1 MKSIFKGLLIFA
13 MLGIVST
20 GIGQTTSDLAENS
33 QADSFDKI
41 DLVTVEISAPVLV
54 ENSIVEI
61 DGVNLEVKRYRS
73 DDCEFVSFAEV
84 KANKSSFAQLI
95 QPPDK
100 IDRTDIASSKIT
112 TKSRNR
118 TSDQSTE
125 IKPFRMARD
134 GLNYSQR

>member
-20 GIGQTTSDLAENS
+20 GFGQTTSDLA
-33 QADSFDKI
+33 
-41 DLVTVEISAPVLV
+41 

-61 DGVNLEVKRYRS
+61 DGVNLEVNRYRS
-73 DDCEFVSFAEV
+73 DDCEFVSFTEV
-84 KANKSSFAQLI
+84 NANKSSFAQLI

-112 TKSRNR
+112 TKLRNR

-125 IKPFRMARD
+125 IKPFRTARD